1 MTIQLKPIKPATGVI
16 EYPEADGRPMA
27 EADLHRDLMFYVIHL
42 LRRYLAGQQVYVSGN
57 LLLYYEERA
66 ARVEAETVR
75 LREELARLSG

>member
-1 MTIQLKPIKPATGVI
+1 
-16 EYPEADGRPMA
+16 
-27 EADLHRDLMFYVIHL
+27 
-42 LRRYLAGQQVYVSGN
+42 LAGQQVYVSGN